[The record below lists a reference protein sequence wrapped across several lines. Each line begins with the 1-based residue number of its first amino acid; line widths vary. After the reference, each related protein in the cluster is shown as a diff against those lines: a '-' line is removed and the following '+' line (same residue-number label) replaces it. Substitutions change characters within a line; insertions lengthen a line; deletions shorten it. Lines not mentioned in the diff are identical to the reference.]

1 MANGWG
7 SPCSG
12 QLISCSK
19 TIFRGLLR
27 EEPDLSSVISILL
40 NKMSSWSFTCSSFTF
55 SFPYTNP
62 SPTSTG
68 QKQLLAFCG
77 RIDHLS
83 KPPTLTELSSPIS
96 SLTSPY
102 ICFHSLCMHYVVF
115 FRSPFPPAP
124 VQRARQCSH
133 TDTQRSFS
141 KSPQQYSLVALVWLC
156 RPASVCSPTQTIIIN

>member
-1 MANGWG
+1 MANGEG

-27 EEPDLSSVISILL
+27 EEPDFSSVISILL

-55 SFPYTNP
+55 SFPYTTP

-83 KPPTLTELSSPIS
+83 KPLTLTELSSPIS
-96 SLTSPY
+96 SLTSAY

-115 FRSPFPPAP
+115 SGHLFPLLQFREQDNAATPILKHHSPKVHNSILQWHLCGYVGPLLF
-124 VQRARQCSH
+124 
-133 TDTQRSFS
+133 
-141 KSPQQYSLVALVWLC
+141 VALHK
-156 RPASVCSPTQTIIIN
+156 Q